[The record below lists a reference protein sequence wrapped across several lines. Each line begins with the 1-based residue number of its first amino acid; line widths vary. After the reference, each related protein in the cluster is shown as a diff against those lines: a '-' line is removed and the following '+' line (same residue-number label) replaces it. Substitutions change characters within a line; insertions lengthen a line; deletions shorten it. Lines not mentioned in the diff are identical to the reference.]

1 VSGFK
6 VGDVIE
12 GEDAYAALPIGTVLQ
27 TGAGGEAGL
36 FRTNAGFTDAWG
48 NTYGPRQLAWPRTVL
63 FLPSLPLKVGDIID
77 GRKVNAEEWP
87 AGSALFSLTS
97 GAVYLRRQDDW
108 ASSRTR
114 RPITDLAA
122 EASLFRV
129 ICLSTP

>member
-1 VSGFK
+1 MSFK
-6 VGDVIE
+6 IGDVIE

-27 TGAGGEAGL
+27 TSAGGEAGL

-77 GRKVNAEEWP
+77 GRKVNAEKWS

-97 GAVYLRRQDDW
+97 GAVYLRRKDDW
-108 ASSRTR
+108 ASSCTHGSVA
-114 RPITDLAA
+114 PLAA
-122 EASLFRV
+122 ETSLFRV
-129 ICLSTP
+129 IHLPAK